1 MEKSVAQKLRLGI
14 FVILGT
20 IIFIMAV
27 YFIGNRQQFFGKTET
42 LKAHFENVNGL
53 QEGNNVRFSGINVG
67 YVKKIEIINDTLI
80 NVEMNID
87 KSAMKFIKK
96 NAVASIA
103 SDGLVG
109 NMIVNIT
116 PNSGNAALAKSGDIL
131 KVEERLTTE
140 DLLKTLNKTNNNAEQ
155 ITANILEVSEKINN
169 GTGTLSMLLNDK
181 TLSQDVKY
189 GISDLKNSI
198 ANIKKTS
205 YETTKTI
212 NEVNKILAGINDKE
226 NIVAVLKD
234 SAVANKMRRA
244 LTHLDESS
252 QNINQTVE
260 NLN

>member
-116 PNSGNAALAKSGDIL
+116 PNSGNAALQ
-131 KVEERLTTE
+131 
-140 DLLKTLNKTNNNAEQ
+140 N
-155 ITANILEVSEKINN
+155 LE
-169 GTGTLSMLLNDK
+169 TF
-181 TLSQDVKY
+181 
-189 GISDLKNSI
+189 
-198 ANIKKTS
+198 
-205 YETTKTI
+205 
-212 NEVNKILAGINDKE
+212 
-226 NIVAVLKD
+226 
-234 SAVANKMRRA
+234 
-244 LTHLDESS
+244 
-252 QNINQTVE
+252 
-260 NLN
+260 